1 MINNEYINKLLKLKM
16 FDGFTQENLIEF
28 LSNLKINL
36 NTYSKGDI
44 VFREEIEYPYIC
56 ILLEGEI
63 LIYNIDEHGNR
74 NIIDVV
80 HNGVFAESFAL
91 STDRISPVTSQATKP
106 SVIMTIN
113 TDELLSFNKSESV
126 ELMKEKH
133 KMVTNILGIFANKNK
148 ILMSKINIM
157 SKRHTRSKII
167 HFLNIYSIKNNSQI
181 FEIPFSRK
189 DMADFL
195 GVDRSALSRELSK
208 MKEEKL
214 IDYYKSTF
222 KILSPLE

>member
-157 SKRHTRSKII
+157 SRRHTRSKII

-222 KILSPLE
+222 KILCPLE